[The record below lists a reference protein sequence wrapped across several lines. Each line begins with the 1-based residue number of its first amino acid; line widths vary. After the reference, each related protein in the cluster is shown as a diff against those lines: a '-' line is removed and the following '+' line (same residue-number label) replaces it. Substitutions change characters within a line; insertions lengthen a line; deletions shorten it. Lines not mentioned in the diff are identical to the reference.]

1 MGVPGRPEANVVVA
15 VAVPV
20 VDVETVLVEVA
31 DTRDVTGVNLREVFC
46 LSSSK
51 SARIEFYR
59 FYKPIYSFPCI
70 YLEVSVF

>member
-1 MGVPGRPEANVVVA
+1 MEVPGGTHTDIVVA

-20 VDVETVLVEVA
+20 VDIEAVLVEVT
-31 DTRDVTGVNLREVFC
+31 DTRDIASVDLREVYC

-59 FYKPIYSFPCI
+59 FYKPIYSFLCI